1 MIRHLRVFLVFLV
14 LNTMIA
20 SIYLVWG
27 VIRSSERGQ
36 WKNYLFKAEVM
47 LFCPGVGPM
56 FFFISNLIYKVFFRK
71 AVDLADVIFSKERVT
86 TFKRADIEAEGNL
99 VPIEEALVVS
109 DKGSQ
114 RALLLK
120 VARGDIQN
128 SLASISLAL
137 NSDDSETAHYAAAV
151 LQDAL
156 NDFRQRVQELY
167 DHMKENEEDAA
178 EYASLMIQYM
188 NNMLSQSVFDEL
200 EQKKYVS
207 MMEEAGEV
215 LYEKDKTKLSPIY
228 IECICLRLLQI
239 EEYDRIEP
247 WCERSKEL
255 HPDVL
260 STYTIQL
267 KFYFTIQ
274 NKEKFFQVLN
284 SLKQSDIVI
293 DRDTLALIRAFYETD
308 KKAETQ
314 EPSKKEKE
322 EKAVQNAVSE
332 EKKEAVQN
340 AVAKEPPEKNIIE
353 ENKDTRNKDVKNKD
367 TTDTKKEIE
376 QHKDTDNTAEK
387 AAAVIAGAAVVN
399 AVSGIAG
406 KDTAAELPKH
416 EVPMETAKESEAAEG
431 TKSTVSKETT
441 KEEIKIAKD
450 AKSVVPK
457 ESIKEDK
464 SGKDTAAKENV
475 ISESAVSE
483 METTKNMV
491 SEIIDNLME
500 ESAEQESVAVNAA
513 AKEDMTRQIN
523 EIIEDLIE
531 ESAEQESAATNA
543 AAKEDMTRQINEIIE
558 NLIAESERMEN
569 SICESQAA
577 KAAQIH
583 NRQVSDQRKID
594 VLKTIARKHKVWTCV
609 GLGLVILAA
618 CLFIHLKNKKNK
630 EEV

>member
-1 MIRHLRVFLVFLV
+1 MIRHLKVFLVFLV

-27 VIRSSERGQ
+27 VIRSSEKGQ

-56 FFFISNLIYKVFFRK
+56 FFFVSNLIYKIFFRK

-167 DHMKENEEDAA
+167 DHMKENKEDAA

-188 NNMLSQSVFDEL
+188 NNMLSQNVFDEL
-200 EQKKYVS
+200 EQKKYVG

-215 LYEKDKTKLSPIY
+215 LYQKDKTKLSPIY

-239 EEYDRIEP
+239 EAYDRIEP

-267 KFYFTIQ
+267 KLYFTIQ

-284 SLKQSDIVI
+284 GLKQSDIVI

-308 KKAETQ
+308 KKAEPETASEERKEGDAVQDTAAQ
-314 EPSKKEKE
+314 EKKDT
-322 EKAVQNAVSE
+322 VQNASPE
-332 EKKEAVQN
+332 EL
-340 AVAKEPPEKNIIE
+340 PEKNIME
-353 ENKDTRNKDVKNKD
+353 ENKDARDKGAEDKD
-367 TTDTKKEIE
+367 TT
-376 QHKDTDNTAEK
+376 
-387 AAAVIAGAAVVN
+387 
-399 AVSGIAG
+399 
-406 KDTAAELPKH
+406 AELPKQ
-416 EVPMETAKESEAAEG
+416 EVTIETAK
-431 TKSTVSKETT
+431 K
-441 KEEIKIAKD
+441 
-450 AKSVVPK
+450 
-457 ESIKEDK
+457 DK
-464 SGKDTAAKENV
+464 SPEDTAAKENV
-475 ISESAVSE
+475 MSESSASE

-491 SEIIDNLME
+491 SEIIDSLIE
-500 ESAEQESVAVNAA
+500 ESAQQESVATKAA
-513 AKEDMTRQIN
+513 AEEDITRQVN

-531 ESAEQESAATNA
+531 ESAQQESAAAKA
-543 AAKEDMTRQINEIIE
+543 AAEENMTRQINEIIE
-558 NLIAESERMEN
+558 NLIAESESREN
-569 SICESQAA
+569 RIRESQAA

-583 NRQVSDQRKID
+583 DRQISDTRKID
-594 VLKTIARKHKVWTCV
+594 VLKTIARKHKIWTCV
-609 GLGLVILAA
+609 GLGLVIIAA
-618 CLFIHLKNKKNK
+618 CLLIHLKNRKNK